1 MAESNYSWWK
11 LTFLRK
17 KKSTPKVL
25 ILASDNPEIYVTSNQ
40 ENQRE
45 NVLAADGGSSDSSDR
60 EFNSR
65 LEKIVDKNTK
75 GRHVKVSHSGR
86 FKEKKKVR
94 ATLSENPNF
103 FADGDEKWRVGKREM
118 PVNTPSFEGFS
129 LTTKRRLCINLLMSI
144 NEVNEGPL
152 GIPELGPYFH
162 LVKEGSDENELY
174 YCYSFLI

>member
-1 MAESNYSWWK
+1 MAENNYSWWK

-25 ILASDNPEIYVTSNQ
+25 ILASENPEIYAASNHEKQQ
-40 ENQRE
+40 ENA
-45 NVLAADGGSSDSSDR
+45 LAADGGSSDSSER

-65 LEKIVDKNTK
+65 LEKIVDKTTK

-103 FADGDEKWRVGKREM
+103 FADADEK
-118 PVNTPSFEGFS
+118 
-129 LTTKRRLCINLLMSI
+129 
-144 NEVNEGPL
+144 
-152 GIPELGPYFH
+152 
-162 LVKEGSDENELY
+162 
-174 YCYSFLI
+174 

>member
-1 MAESNYSWWK
+1 MAENNYSWWK

-25 ILASDNPEIYVTSNQ
+25 ILASENPEIYAASNH
-40 ENQRE
+40 ENQQE
-45 NVLAADGGSSDSSDR
+45 KVLTADAGSSDS

-103 FADGDEKWRVGKREM
+103 FADADEK
-118 PVNTPSFEGFS
+118 
-129 LTTKRRLCINLLMSI
+129 
-144 NEVNEGPL
+144 
-152 GIPELGPYFH
+152 
-162 LVKEGSDENELY
+162 
-174 YCYSFLI
+174 